1 MQRFFLSNK
10 QCDAFRLIDA
20 IEQIMPHPSF
30 VYAVQWLNRSSK
42 YAFVVSGGRDCVLR
56 IWKHYFDGEHDIEL
70 GDELIQHDNYVTSM
84 VTSRKGTTFFTADWN
99 GVLLQWMRN
108 KKSRNGPPYQL
119 HRSVCSNLFG

>member
-1 MQRFFLSNK
+1 MLS
-10 QCDAFRLIDA
+10 RLIDA

-42 YAFVVSGGRDCVLR
+42 YAFVVTGGRDCVLR

-70 GDELIQHDNYVTSM
+70 GDELIQHDNYITSM

-108 KKSRNGPPYQL
+108 KSRNGPLYQL
-119 HRSVCSNLFG
+119 HRSV